1 MQSRF
6 SREQL
11 TDVRGNTSHDDL
23 LLAGILNRLAE
34 LRVIPSVNLALA
46 LDERRIRV
54 HVKDRLGQRAVGSVL
69 GRRREH
75 NRKVEKLAN
84 AGVRDHGVVVQG
96 CVEVS
101 GDAVQAILQ
110 VEDEQQGVRLVQ
122 SLERHSCLN

>member
-1 MQSRF
+1 MSF
-6 SREQL
+6 LGCCTLSKELL

-96 CVEVS
+96 RVEVAS
-101 GDAVQAILQ
+101 T
-110 VEDEQQGVRLVQ
+110 VRG
-122 SLERHSCLN
+122 EPRC